1 MSTNNPFKKHVN
13 TLCADRGADVDA
25 SIAYASEVINALPP
39 ESRAYAMTALMV
51 VVNTAANAF
60 EQARGP
66 SPEKLAVEDMI
77 RAFVTRE
84 LDNQTDK
91 MLENVNDAIREWNS
105 ENLTDSIREVLNDED
120 IHSDHIREV
129 VKDMINDGDLTLSI
143 DVN

>member
-1 MSTNNPFKKHVN
+1 MSTNPFKKHVN

-91 MLENVNDAIREWNS
+91 MLETVNDAIREWNS

>member
-1 MSTNNPFKKHVN
+1 
-13 TLCADRGADVDA
+13 
-25 SIAYASEVINALPP
+25 
-39 ESRAYAMTALMV
+39 
-51 VVNTAANAF
+51 
-60 EQARGP
+60 
-66 SPEKLAVEDMI
+66 MI

-84 LDNQTDK
+84 LDNQTDR
-91 MLENVNDAIREWNS
+91 MLEAVNDAIREWNS

>member
-1 MSTNNPFKKHVN
+1 MSTNPFSPHTSN
-13 TLCADRGADVDA
+13 LFASRGCDLDAAMTYARELIDNISPADR
-25 SIAYASEVINALPP
+25 
-39 ESRAYAMTALMV
+39 TAATTAIMV
-51 VVNTAANAF
+51 VINTAANAF

-84 LDNQTDK
+84 LDNQTDR
-91 MLENVNDAIREWNS
+91 MLEAVNDAIREWNS